1 MDKVVTQLADVL
13 IAGKTPFT
21 FDCKIRFRDDGK
33 EEQVTMCHCT
43 QEEYDKIAGDFL
55 LDEMIFFYLIDDEH
69 ILRDT
74 INNED
79 WELLEVYEDSIIL
92 LDADE
97 EY

>member
-1 MDKVVTQLADVL
+1 MADTLVSSTE
-13 IAGKTPFT
+13 TPFT
-21 FDCKIRFRDDGK
+21 FDCKIKFRDDGK
-33 EEQVTMCHCT
+33 EERVTMCYCT

-55 LDEMIFFYLIDDEH
+55 LDEMIFFYLIDSEH